1 VPYDPSDPRSQLSTA
16 GNTAT
21 GVPRAAGYRE
31 IDASPADELLPNGSR
46 SWWTR
51 SQAMV
56 IGYTSAQPADDLVV
70 EGVSGEHVVL
80 VLDGAAVRIAHASG
94 AEAVTETAVV
104 IVPPGASTVHVEAA
118 GTVIHLLA
126 ATTAPHLAARCANA
140 GDYVEADGNVAAFAA
155 WPDPPSGDRIRV
167 HRLSEHPVE
176 EGRLGRIFRCTTLM
190 VNAFGEDHWPRDP
203 TKLSPHHHD
212 DFEQVSL
219 QLDGDYVHHMRA
231 PWTPDSSTWR
241 DDEHRRCVAPAV
253 VVIPPPLIHTSQAV
267 GEMRHWLIDV
277 FAPPR
282 LDFSQRPGWVLN
294 ADEYPMPS
302 V

>member
-16 GNTAT
+16 ASSPT
-21 GVPRAAGYRE
+21 GVPRPASYRE
-31 IDASPADELLPNGSR
+31 IEATPADDHLAHGSR
-46 SWWTR
+46 TWWTR

-56 IGYTSAQPADDLVV
+56 VGYTSAQPGDDLVI
-70 EGVSGEHVVL
+70 EGVGGEHVVL
-80 VLDGAAVRIAHASG
+80 VLDGAVARVEQASACAAVD
-94 AEAVTETAVV
+94 EAAVV
-104 IVPPGASTVHVEAA
+104 IVPPGTSTVHVDAA

-126 ATTAPHLAARCANA
+126 APTAPQLAARCANA
-140 GDYVEADGNVAAFAA
+140 GDYVEADVNVADFVA
-155 WPDPPSGDRIRV
+155 WPDPPSGARIRV
-167 HRLSEHPVE
+167 HPLSAHPVE

-190 VNAFGEDHWPRDP
+190 VNVFGDEHRPRDP

-219 QLDGDYVHHMRA
+219 QLDGDYVHHMRV

-241 DDEHRRCVAPAV
+241 DDEHRHCAAPAV
-253 VVIPPPLIHTSQAV
+253 IVIPPPLIHTSQAV
-267 GEMRHWLIDV
+267 GEMRHSLVDV

-294 ADEYPMPS
+294 ADEYPMPAA
-302 V
+302 